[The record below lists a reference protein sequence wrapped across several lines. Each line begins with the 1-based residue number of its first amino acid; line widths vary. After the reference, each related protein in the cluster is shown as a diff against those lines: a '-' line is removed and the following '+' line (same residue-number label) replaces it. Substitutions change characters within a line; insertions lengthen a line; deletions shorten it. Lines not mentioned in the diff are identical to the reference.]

1 MNPETECKS
10 GELFFCDSSIK
21 MLKDINF
28 SSNIISQENPE
39 HFHRFQH
46 NLGKKVQWLLC
57 LTNVF
62 SIFFL
67 STIIFRSK
75 KKIENLY
82 VENTGKVPPGQT
94 EPMNWKSI
102 ERIKEIDGEVHGWV
116 EGLIHVTGE
125 ERVS

>member
-21 MLKDINF
+21 MVKDINF

-46 NLGKKVQWLLC
+46 NLGKKFNDFSASQMCFRYFFFQLL
-57 LTNVF
+57 
-62 SIFFL
+62 FFAL
-67 STIIFRSK
+67 K

-102 ERIKEIDGEVHGWV
+102 ERIKEIDGEVHG
-116 EGLIHVTGE
+116 
-125 ERVS
+125 